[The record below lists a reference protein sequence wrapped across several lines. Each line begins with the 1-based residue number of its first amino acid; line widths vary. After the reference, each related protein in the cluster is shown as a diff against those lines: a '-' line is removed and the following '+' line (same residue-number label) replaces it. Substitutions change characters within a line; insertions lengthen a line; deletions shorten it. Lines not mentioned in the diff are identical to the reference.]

1 MKRLLAQ
8 VMLLADYDNV
18 GVGDR
23 IKYIWN
29 AILHFAPI
37 AIVLDLFS
45 WWFKENHQFG
55 TFMCIA
61 LIINLVIG
69 AYMHKKS
76 GTFCFKQFI
85 VKNVE
90 LAFIIT
96 ITYLMLEMLR
106 YTAGDN
112 LAGEIFKVLIQVMTL
127 LYPTSKVLKNIFII
141 SKGKYPP
148 EFIMRKLYNFEKNGD
163 LEKLFST
170 TKVDN
175 DELDLEFEKYKL
187 DLKKQEIKQK
197 EKEIKKEKETI
208 DG

>member
-18 GVGDR
+18 GWGDR
-23 IKYIWN
+23 LKYVWN
-29 AILHFAPI
+29 AVIHFTPI
-37 AIVLDLFS
+37 AIVLDLFN

-61 LIINLVIG
+61 LIINLLIG

-90 LAFIIT
+90 LTFVVIV
-96 ITYLMLEMLR
+96 TYAMLEMLR

-112 LAGEIFKVLIQVMTL
+112 LAGEIFKILIQVMTL

-170 TKVDN
+170 KKD
-175 DELDLEFEKYKL
+175 DGKELDLEFEKYKL
-187 DLKKQEIKQK
+187 DLKEQEI
-197 EKEIKKEKETI
+197 KEKETI
-208 DG
+208 

>member
-1 MKRLLAQ
+1 MKRLLAM

-18 GVGDR
+18 SIGDR
-23 IKYIWN
+23 IKYVWN

-37 AIVLDLFS
+37 AIVLDLFN
-45 WWFKENHQFG
+45 WWFTENHQFG

-61 LIINLVIG
+61 LIINLIIG

-85 VKNVE
+85 VKNAE
-90 LAFIIT
+90 LAFT
-96 ITYLMLEMLR
+96 ISVTYVMLEMLR

-112 LAGEIFKVLIQVMTL
+112 LAGEIFKILVQVMTL

-170 TKVDN
+170 KKD
-175 DELDLEFEKYKL
+175 DDKELDLEFEKYKL
-187 DLKKQEIKQK
+187 DLKKQEIKQE
-197 EKEIKKEKETI
+197 EKEIKKEKETT

>member
-18 GVGDR
+18 GIGDR
-23 IKYIWN
+23 IKYVLN

-37 AIVLDLFS
+37 AIVLDLFN
-45 WWFKENHQFG
+45 WWFTENRQFG

-61 LIINLVIG
+61 LIINLIIG

-85 VKNVE
+85 IKNSE
-90 LAFIIT
+90 LAFT
-96 ITYLMLEMLR
+96 ITVTYVMLEMLR

-112 LAGEIFKVLIQVMTL
+112 LAGEIFKILIQVMTL

-170 TKVDN
+170 KKD
-175 DELDLEFEKYKL
+175 DDRELDLEFEKYKL
-187 DLKKQEIKQK
+187 DLKRQEIKQK
-197 EKEIKKEKETI
+197 EKEIEKENI